1 MRTDERAGEHVNKRT
16 GVPFGEE
23 LLAALGAPR
32 RARVLDSS
40 PRSRVWRVE
49 LPGGGPAVVKQ
60 LLGGPEAAGRYAR
73 EVAAL
78 RLAGRA
84 AHPVVPRLLGTD
96 DDARLL
102 VMELLEH
109 RPPAEGW
116 EVAYAE
122 ALARLHAS
130 APATGP
136 ANEAASASDAGSVDE
151 AAPASDAGPVSDA
164 APVDELAA
172 LPAWSGPGDADIDSF
187 LTLAQVLGAAV
198 PAGVRDELD
207 GLVERLGRPPLR
219 PALLHGDPC
228 PGNDLH
234 TPDGIRFVD
243 FEQASLGSG
252 LMELAYVRIGFPT
265 CWCVTAAPA
274 PLVSAAEA
282 AYRSVWRDTTGTEPE
297 GDLADACAGWLIRGD
312 ALVRRDHRGAVDH
325 LARLPRR
332 DWKWGTA
339 SARQRLLHR
348 LDVVARS
355 TDESAATG
363 TGTGTD
369 SATDAGSELGA
380 LGRLATDMAARI
392 RARWPRLGPVPVR
405 RPE

>member
-198 PAGVRDELD
+198 PAGCPRRTRRSGRTTGPTTAPPGPAARRPLPRQRSPHPGRDPLRRLRAGVPGQRTDGTGLRTDRLPDLLVRHRRPRAPGQRGGGRLPLGLARHD
-207 GLVERLGRPPLR
+207 GHRTGGRPR
-219 PALLHGDPC
+219 RRVQPAG
-228 PGNDLH
+228 
-234 TPDGIRFVD
+234 
-243 FEQASLGSG
+243 
-252 LMELAYVRIGFPT
+252 
-265 CWCVTAAPA
+265 
-274 PLVSAAEA
+274 
-282 AYRSVWRDTTGTEPE
+282 
-297 GDLADACAGWLIRGD
+297 
-312 ALVRRDHRGAVDH
+312 
-325 LARLPRR
+325 
-332 DWKWGTA
+332 
-339 SARQRLLHR
+339 
-348 LDVVARS
+348 
-355 TDESAATG
+355 
-363 TGTGTD
+363 
-369 SATDAGSELGA
+369 
-380 LGRLATDMAARI
+380 
-392 RARWPRLGPVPVR
+392 
-405 RPE
+405 

>member
-1 MRTDERAGEHVNKRT
+1 MNKRT

-130 APATGP
+130 APPAGPVDEAAPTSSAGP
-136 ANEAASASDAGSVDE
+136 ANEAALASDV
-151 AAPASDAGPVSDA
+151 
-164 APVDELAA
+164 APVAELAA
-172 LPAWSGPGDADIDSF
+172 LPPWSGPGDADIDSF

-198 PAGVRDELD
+198 PAAVRDELD

-234 TPDGIRFVD
+234 TPAGIHFVD

-274 PLVSAAEA
+274 PLVGAAEA
-282 AYRSVWRDTTGTEPE
+282 AYRSVWRDMTGTEPE

-325 LARLPRR
+325 LARLPHR

-355 TDESAATG
+355 TDESADSDTA
-363 TGTGTD
+363 TD
-369 SATDAGSELGA
+369 SGLGA